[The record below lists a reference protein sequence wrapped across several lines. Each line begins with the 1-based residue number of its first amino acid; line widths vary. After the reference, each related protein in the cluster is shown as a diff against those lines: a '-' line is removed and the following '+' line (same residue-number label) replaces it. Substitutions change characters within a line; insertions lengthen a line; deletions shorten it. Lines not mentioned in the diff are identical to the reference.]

1 MGCHPLFSPPFV
13 WIFGAVGIQPP
24 TLAVALPFVLT
35 VCNYPVLAS
44 QEHTHFMHFS
54 RSSRGS
60 KKLALKKASTIAA
73 IRGVCCIDFFIVYK
87 MFINFD
93 NLLNVVYDK
102 FNF

>member
-1 MGCHPLFSPPFV
+1 
-13 WIFGAVGIQPP
+13 
-24 TLAVALPFVLT
+24 
-35 VCNYPVLAS
+35 
-44 QEHTHFMHFS
+44 MHFS